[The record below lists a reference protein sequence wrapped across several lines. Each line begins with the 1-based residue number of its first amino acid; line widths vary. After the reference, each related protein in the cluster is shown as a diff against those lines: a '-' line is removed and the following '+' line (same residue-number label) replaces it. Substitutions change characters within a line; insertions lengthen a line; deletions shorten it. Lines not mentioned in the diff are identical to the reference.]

1 MGEREGRGVLLY
13 LLLDVATDEEA
24 RAVADKLG
32 AAMGEVDGRFVG
44 YAVSDVEPI
53 SLTFE
58 EEASGPDTGAPP
70 GDMRREQ

>member
-32 AAMGEVDGRFVG
+32 TAMGDVDGRFVG
-44 YAVSDVEPI
+44 YAVSDFEPI
-53 SLTFE
+53 TLTFE
-58 EEASGPDTGAPP
+58 EEQDGI
-70 GDMRREQ
+70 EI